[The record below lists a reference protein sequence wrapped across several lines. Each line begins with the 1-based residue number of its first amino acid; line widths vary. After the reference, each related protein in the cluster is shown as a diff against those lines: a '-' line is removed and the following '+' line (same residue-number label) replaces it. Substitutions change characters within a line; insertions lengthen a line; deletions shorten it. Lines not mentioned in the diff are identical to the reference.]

1 MERSHFKILFTT
13 KLIFAVLK
21 DNQQWF
27 LLIFFFIVVRPAFFY
42 VLNNYK
48 MNETELGKKKKYKP
62 GFHGSLFN
70 TCKLKQ
76 STNLRIWTL
85 L

>member
-1 MERSHFKILFTT
+1 MVFTH
-13 KLIFAVLK
+13 
-21 DNQQWF
+21 
-27 LLIFFFIVVRPAFFY
+27 IFFYSRETSFFY

-48 MNETELGKKKKYKP
+48 MNETELGKKNKHKP

-76 STNLRIWTL
+76 STILRIWTL